1 MSTDK
6 IMAKVERWGVFEIT
20 LPGRADGNPFI
31 DYEITGTFTGVHE
44 QKTVNGFYDGDGS
57 YVVRFMPSFEG
68 SYEYKISGN
77 FGDEASGSFV
87 AIAAGMNNHGPL
99 RVRGCQLEYEDG
111 NPYFSVGT
119 TCYAWTMQSEETQE
133 DTLRTLAE
141 GYFNKIRMCIF
152 PKHYL
157 HNLHEPASYPF
168 EGTPCEFSG
177 DITGNFMS
185 LMGVQPGNDWDFT
198 KFNPEHFRNFEK
210 RVGELSQMGI
220 QADVILLHPY
230 DRWGFSTMTAE
241 QNDRYLRYAVARLA
255 AYRNVWWSMA
265 NEYDLL
271 RHLTVADWE
280 RMAQVVYSHD
290 PYNHLRGIHNCFSQY
305 DHSRPWITH
314 CSIQREDIYKCA
326 ELVDEYRI
334 RYKKPVAL
342 DEIGYE
348 GNIDQG
354 WGNLSGQ
361 ELVRRFWEATCRGG
375 YAGHGETYLEHE
387 TLWWSHGG
395 KLFGESQQRIKF
407 LHDEILSHIPG
418 SGLKSIKLSW
428 DEVAATVD
436 NFMPSGYYLIYY
448 GFFRPSY
455 RYYYFDDN
463 VEYQVEVID
472 TWNMTITDAGRHQGR
487 FKIDL
492 PGHEYMAVR
501 IQAVT

>member
-1 MSTDK
+1 
-6 IMAKVERWGVFEIT
+6 
-20 LPGRADGNPFI
+20 
-31 DYEITGTFTGVHE
+31 
-44 QKTVNGFYDGDGS
+44 
-57 YVVRFMPSFEG
+57 
-68 SYEYKISGN
+68 
-77 FGDEASGSFV
+77 
-87 AIAAGMNNHGPL
+87 MNNHGPL

-241 QNDRYLRYAVARLA
+241 QNDRYLRYAVERLA

-334 RYKKPVAL
+334 RYKKPVVL

-348 GNIDQG
+348 GILIRDG
-354 WGNLSGQ
+354 AIFPARS
-361 ELVRRFWEATCRGG
+361 
-375 YAGHGETYLEHE
+375 
-387 TLWWSHGG
+387 WSDDSG
-395 KLFGESQQRIKF
+395 KLPAVADMPVMARP
-407 LHDEILSHIPG
+407 ILNTKLCGGVMAANSSARVKNVSSFSMMRYCHIYPDPD
-418 SGLKSIKLSW
+418 LSLS
-428 DEVAATVD
+428 
-436 NFMPSGYYLIYY
+436 NYHGMRS
-448 GFFRPSY
+448 RP
-455 RYYYFDDN
+455 
-463 VEYQVEVID
+463 
-472 TWNMTITDAGRHQGR
+472 
-487 FKIDL
+487 L
-492 PGHEYMAVR
+492 
-501 IQAVT
+501 